1 MREVRRS
8 MLHLCLQTSTA
19 IAVLTTH
26 PMVFLCLSAARRA
39 RRLSS
44 LAALRMREP

>member
-26 PMVFLCLSAARRA
+26 PMVLVGGAARARA
-39 RRLSS
+39 L
-44 LAALRMREP
+44 LPPGVP